1 MMHKTL
7 VTLLLC
13 ITSAASWAVQIP
25 DLYLGRAG
33 ASTEMVKAQGEAL
46 GAVLIKLTGKR
57 EVLTQPEIAAAL
69 TKPGEYIRRYVY
81 QGEGSARQLVA
92 EMDPG
97 RVNQLLSQA
106 KLPLLGAVRPQI
118 ALWLV
123 IDDSQRRMVSDQSQ
137 DGWANELRSGAAPLA
152 LPVVLPIM
160 DLDDSSAVAVTDVLG
175 RFAEPVAAASQRY
188 GAEMVL
194 LGRLSAEDET
204 WTLEW
209 GLYGSKDG
217 QLSELTKGSL
227 SGSQQAVSEQLT
239 TQLSAWLVE
248 HYGAKVS
255 GERGQ
260 LQLTVEGLSQ
270 MNDIANIQSL
280 IKGMA
285 SVASVELA
293 ELDMES
299 ATFNL
304 SFYGEQKEL
313 ERGLSLDARLA
324 QVGSQPGSLHYRWS
338 GQ

>member
-1 MMHKTL
+1 MHKTL

-13 ITSAASWAVQIP
+13 IASASSWAVQIT
-25 DLYLGRAG
+25 DLYQGRAG
-33 ASTEMVKAQGEAL
+33 ATTEMAKSQAEAL

-57 EVLTQPEIAAAL
+57 DVVTQPKVAAAL
-69 TKPGEYIRRYVY
+69 ANPAEYVRRYAY
-81 QGEGSARQLVA
+81 QGEGEGRQLVA
-92 EMDPG
+92 ELDPS

-106 KLPLLGAVRPQI
+106 VLPILGAVRPQI

-137 DGWANELRSGAAPLA
+137 DGWARELRDSATPLA

-160 DLDDSSAVAVTDVLG
+160 DLDDSAAVAVTDVLG

-194 LGRLSAEDET
+194 LGRLSAEEET

-209 GLYGSKDG
+209 GLYGSKEG
-217 QLSELTKGSL
+217 QLAELTKGSL
-227 SGSQQAVSEQLT
+227 SGSQEVVSEQLT
-239 TQLSAWLVE
+239 TQLAGWLVE

-255 GERGQ
+255 GEKGQ
-260 LQLTVEGLSQ
+260 LQIKVEGLSQ
-270 MNDIANIQSL
+270 MNDIAQVQGL

-293 ELDMES
+293 ELDTES
-299 ATFNL
+299 VTFAL
-304 SFYGEQKEL
+304 SYYGEQKEL
-313 ERGLSLDARLA
+313 ERALSLDARLA
-324 QVGSQPGSLHYRWS
+324 QVGSQPGSLQYRWS
-338 GQ
+338 AE